1 MTAATP
7 LDISVTE
14 TGLALAGEIDAYTA
28 PALAEAI
35 GKCAQ
40 SHVLID
46 MSEVEFVD
54 SSGLRVLIEAH
65 QEAQTADRRIQLTNP
80 SAAVSRLLEISGIDD
95 YLNVTDNIADRP
107 VD

>member
-1 MTAATP
+1 MTTAGP
-7 LDISVTE
+7 LEISVTN

-35 GKCAQ
+35 GQCDQ

-46 MSEVEFVD
+46 MAKVEFVD

-65 QEAQTADRRIQLTNP
+65 QEAQAAERRIQLTNP
-80 SAAVSRLLEISGIDD
+80 SSAVSRLLEISGIDD
-95 YLNVTDNIADRP
+95 YLNV